1 MQCKSVWIIM
11 SDKCIHVNVK
21 NKKLMCVLW
30 FQDAHELGINAVRFS
45 TSSNLLATGGTDRV
59 IKLWDI
65 EAGTSQNWSGK
76 KSSVCLSALAI

>member
-1 MQCKSVWIIM
+1 MYF
-11 SDKCIHVNVK
+11 
-21 NKKLMCVLW
+21 LW

-65 EAGTSQNWSGK
+65 EGGTSVS
-76 KSSVCLSALAI
+76 LSALDI